1 MPPFR
6 GPRFQLR
13 THSATRWP
21 TSGACGLSHSSRAG
35 RVEQLSG
42 RSGKLSCMISPR
54 ELADRFHSD
63 WLEVHPFDASNY
75 GIPGYDDRV
84 PDASEVGEAAWRD
97 RVEELLGEA
106 NAVDTSKLSE
116 ADKITLSCLVIEAEQ
131 EIALV
136 ESKAVEHTVTPM
148 PFSGP
153 AWLLAVAAR
162 SVIVDAE
169 AAGDYLERLQ
179 KSGRWI
185 DQVSERLRTGAQKG
199 RLPVAPLVEQAI
211 AWAESALASDVPA
224 ALTAPKPP
232 EDWGGAL
239 EWQQERDRIARD
251 VVKPAIGRWV
261 DLLREVL
268 PSARS
273 ASEPGLTHLPEGD
286 ADYAR
291 AIWSHTTLPLTAA
304 QLHQTGLDQI
314 AELESRAVELGR
326 DIGLSSLAEVH
337 EALRASSMKQS
348 AAEAIEAASAAIR
361 RAEAGAK
368 EVFPEPLPPACA
380 VTPMP
385 QVVASSGM
393 APHYSPPRLD
403 GSRPGTFW
411 FNTERPTAGTGWDLE
426 VVAFHEAVPGHHLQ
440 LSRIQMLTDL
450 PALQRQRSVT
460 VFSEGWGLYAEQ
472 LAEEIGLYSGTEG
485 ALGALAAS
493 LMRAARLVI
502 DTGLHALGWS
512 RQEAVDFYVAHVP
525 MPIDFLANE
534 VDRYIIWPGQA
545 LAYLTGK
552 LEILQLRD
560 EARRALGGGFA
571 LADFHGAVLDSGSLP
586 MPVLE
591 EKIRFWIARRQ
602 RNP

>member
-1 MPPFR
+1 M
-6 GPRFQLR
+6 
-13 THSATRWP
+13 T
-21 TSGACGLSHSSRAG
+21 
-35 RVEQLSG
+35 
-42 RSGKLSCMISPR
+42 SPR
-54 ELADRFHSD
+54 ELAERFHSA

-75 GIPGYDDRV
+75 GIPGYEDRV
-84 PDASEVGEAAWRD
+84 PDASEIGEAAWRD

-106 NAVDTSKLSE
+106 NAVDTSRLSE
-116 ADKITLSCLVIEAEQ
+116 ADKTTLSCVVIEAEQ
-131 EIALV
+131 EIAMV
-136 ESKAVEHTVTPM
+136 DSRAVEHTVTAM

-153 AWLLAVAAR
+153 AMLLAVAAR
-162 SVIVDAE
+162 TVIADSK
-169 AAGDYLERLQ
+169 AAGDYLERLR
-179 KSGRWI
+179 KSGNWI
-185 DQVSERLRTGAQKG
+185 DQVSDSLRTGAEKG
-199 RLPVAPLVEQAI
+199 RLPVAPLVKQAI
-211 AWAESALASDVPA
+211 AWAESALSTDVPA

-232 EDWGGAL
+232 EDWEGAS
-239 EWQQERDRIARD
+239 EWRQERDRIARD

-261 DLLREVL
+261 HLLRKLL
-268 PSARS
+268 PDARS
-273 ASEPGLTHLPEGD
+273 ASEPGLTYLPDGD

-314 AELESRAVELGR
+314 AQLEARVIELGKE
-326 DIGLSSLAEVH
+326 IGLSSLAEVH
-337 EALRASSMKQS
+337 EALLASSTKQS
-348 AAEAIEAASAAIR
+348 AAQAIEAASVAIR
-361 RAEAGAK
+361 RAEAAAK
-368 EVFPEPLPPACA
+368 DVFPEPLPPPCA

-393 APHYSPPRLD
+393 APHYTPPRLD

-426 VVAFHEAVPGHHLQ
+426 AVAFHEAVPGHHLQ
-440 LSRIQMLTDL
+440 LSRIQLLADL

-472 LAEEIGLYSGTEG
+472 LAEEMGLYSGTESV
-485 ALGALAAS
+485 LGALTAS

-512 RQEAVDFYVAHVP
+512 RREAVDFYVAHVP
-525 MPIDFLANE
+525 MPVDFLANE

-552 LEILQLRD
+552 LEILRLRD
-560 EARRALGGGFA
+560 EARAAFGGGFA
-571 LADFHGAVLDSGSLP
+571 LPDFHGAVLDSGSLP

-591 EKIRFWIARRQ
+591 QKIRFWTRQ
-602 RNP
+602 KRM

>member
-1 MPPFR
+1 MN
-6 GPRFQLR
+6 
-13 THSATRWP
+13 
-21 TSGACGLSHSSRAG
+21 
-35 RVEQLSG
+35 
-42 RSGKLSCMISPR
+42 SPR
-54 ELADRFHSD
+54 QLADRFHAD

-84 PDASEVGEAAWRD
+84 PDASEAGEAAWRA
-97 RVEELLGEA
+97 RVEGLLGEA
-106 NAVDTSKLSE
+106 NAVDTSNMSE
-116 ADKITLSCLVIEAEQ
+116 ADRTTLGCLVVEAEQ

-136 ESKAVEHTVTPM
+136 DSKAVEYTVTPM

-169 AAGDYLERLQ
+169 AAHDYLERLQ
-179 KSGRWI
+179 NSGRWI

-211 AWAESALASDVPA
+211 AWAESILSADVPA
-224 ALTAPKPP
+224 ALTAPRPA
-232 EDWGGAL
+232 EGWDGAT

-261 DLLREVL
+261 ELLREVL
-268 PSARS
+268 PGARS

-286 ADYAR
+286 DDYTR
-291 AIWSHTTLPLTAA
+291 AIRSHTTLPLTAA
-304 QLHQTGLDQI
+304 QLHQTGLEQI
-314 AELESRAVELGR
+314 AELEARVIELGR
-326 DIGLSSLAEVH
+326 EIGLPSLAEVH
-337 EALRASSMKQS
+337 EALRTSSTDQS
-348 AAEAIEAASAAIR
+348 AAEAMEAASAAIR
-361 RAEAGAK
+361 RAEARA
-368 EVFPEPLPPACA
+368 EDVFTEPLPPACA

-385 QVVASSGM
+385 HVVASSGA
-393 APHYSPPRLD
+393 APHYTPPRLD

-426 VVAFHEAVPGHHLQ
+426 AVAFHEAVPGHHLQ
-440 LSRIQMLTDL
+440 LSRTQLLTDL

-485 ALGALAAS
+485 VLGSLAAS

-502 DTGLHALGWS
+502 DTGIHALGWS
-512 RQEAVDFYVAHVP
+512 RHRAVDFYVAHVP
-525 MPIDFLANE
+525 MPVEFLANE

-552 LEILQLRD
+552 LEILRLRD

-571 LADFHGAVLDSGSLP
+571 LPAFHGAVLDSGSLP

-591 EKIRFWIARRQ
+591 EKIRFWTASRERT
-602 RNP
+602 P

>member
-1 MPPFR
+1 M
-6 GPRFQLR
+6 
-13 THSATRWP
+13 T
-21 TSGACGLSHSSRAG
+21 
-35 RVEQLSG
+35 
-42 RSGKLSCMISPR
+42 SPR

-75 GIPGYDDRV
+75 DIPGYDDRV
-84 PDASEVGEAAWRD
+84 PDASEAGEAAWRD
-97 RVEELLGEA
+97 RVGELLGEA
-106 NAVDTSKLSE
+106 NAVDASKMSE
-116 ADKITLSCLVIEAEQ
+116 ADRTTLSCLVIEAEQ
-131 EIALV
+131 EIAMV
-136 ESKAVEHTVTPM
+136 DSKAVEHTVTPM

-153 AWLLAVAAR
+153 ASLLAVAAR
-162 SVIVDAE
+162 SVIADAE

-185 DQVSERLRTGAQKG
+185 DQVSERLRTGAEKG
-199 RLPVAPLVEQAI
+199 RLPVAPLVEKSI
-211 AWAESALASDVPA
+211 VWAESALSADVPA
-224 ALTAPKPP
+224 ALTASTPP
-232 EDWGGAL
+232 ENWDGAS

-268 PSARS
+268 PRARS
-273 ASEPGLTHLPEGD
+273 ASNPGLTYLPEGD
-286 ADYAR
+286 AEYAR
-291 AIWSHTTLPLTAA
+291 AIWSHTTLPLTAE

-314 AELESRAVELGR
+314 AELEARVIELGR
-326 DIGLSSLAEVH
+326 EIGLSRLAEVH
-337 EALRASSMKQS
+337 EALRVSSIKQS
-348 AAEAIEAASAAIR
+348 AAEAIEAATAAVR
-361 RAEAGAK
+361 RAEARAK

-385 QVVASSGM
+385 RVVASSGV
-393 APHYSPPRLD
+393 APHYTPPRLD

-411 FNTERPTAGTGWDLE
+411 FNTECPTAGTGWDLE

-440 LSRIQMLTDL
+440 LSRIQLLTDL

-485 ALGALAAS
+485 TLGALSAS

-502 DTGLHALGWS
+502 DTGLHAFGWS
-512 RQEAVDFYVAHVP
+512 RQKAVDFYVAHVP
-525 MPIDFLANE
+525 MPVDFLANE

-552 LEILQLRD
+552 LEILRLRD
-560 EARRALGGGFA
+560 EAHRALGARFT
-571 LADFHGAVLDSGSLP
+571 LPDFHGAVLDSGSLP

-591 EKIRFWIARRQ
+591 EKIRSWTARST
-602 RNP
+602 

>member
-1 MPPFR
+1 M
-6 GPRFQLR
+6 
-13 THSATRWP
+13 T
-21 TSGACGLSHSSRAG
+21 
-35 RVEQLSG
+35 
-42 RSGKLSCMISPR
+42 SPR

-63 WLEVHPFDASNY
+63 WLEAHPFDASTY
-75 GIPGYDDRV
+75 GIPGYDDQV
-84 PDASEVGEAAWRD
+84 PDASEAGETAWRD
-97 RVEELLGEA
+97 RVEGLLGEA
-106 NAVDTSKLSE
+106 NAIDASKLSD
-116 ADKITLSCLVIEAEQ
+116 ADRTTLGCLVIEAEQ
-131 EIALV
+131 EIAGV
-136 ESKAVEHTVTPM
+136 DSRAVEHTVTPM

-162 SVIVDAE
+162 SVIADAQ
-169 AAGDYLERLQ
+169 AAGDYLERLR

-185 DQVSERLRTGAQKG
+185 DQVSERLRTGAQNG

-211 AWAESALASDVPA
+211 SWAESALSADVPGALA
-224 ALTAPKPP
+224 APIPP
-232 EDWGGAL
+232 EDWDGVS

-261 DLLREVL
+261 ELLREAL
-268 PSARS
+268 PSARA

-314 AELESRAVELGR
+314 AELEERMIELGR
-326 DIGLSSLAEVH
+326 EIGLSSLAEVH
-337 EALRASSMKQS
+337 EALRASSIRQS
-348 AAEAIEAASAAIR
+348 AADAIVAASAAIR
-361 RAEAGAK
+361 RAEARAK

-385 QVVASSGM
+385 EVVASSGV
-393 APHYSPPRLD
+393 APHYTPPRLD

-440 LSRIQMLTDL
+440 LSRVQLLSDL

-485 ALGALAAS
+485 ALGALSAS

-512 RQEAVDFYVAHVP
+512 RQKALDFYVAHAP
-525 MPIDFLANE
+525 MPVAFLANE

-552 LEILQLRD
+552 LEILRLRD
-560 EARRALGGGFA
+560 EARRALGGRFA
-571 LADFHGAVLDSGSLP
+571 LPDFHSAVLDSGSLP

-591 EKIRFWIARRQ
+591 EKIRFWSARSEIK
-602 RNP
+602 P